1 LWWFRFEEVWI
12 MYRTIMVPL
21 DRSPFAEQAL
31 PYALALA
38 DPDGAAV
45 HLALVHYLPGLMDSP
60 DLPAE
65 IFEQADAEVRLS
77 ESTYLEELAVRI
89 AADRPVS
96 VRPRLLQGPVV
107 SALQDYLREVRADLI
122 VMSTHGHGGLKRA
135 WLGSVTDALLRRST
149 TPLLLVRPVEAPETA
164 AAPEPLA
171 ARAPF
176 QHVVAAVDG
185 SPIAEQAA
193 VQAAGFAQSK
203 AARLTLLRIV
213 KPPLHTTLGY
223 LPHTVRVHH
232 EQLERMESEA
242 TTYVG
247 TLATRLRA
255 TGARVHERVVI
266 DYHPADA
273 ILREAADL
281 GADLIALGSHGHGG
295 VRRLVIGS
303 VADKVIRGATMP
315 VFMMPAH
322 VAPIAAAGVEEEAEV
337 ARIP

>member
-1 LWWFRFEEVWI
+1 

-31 PYALALA
+31 PFALALA
-38 DPDGAAV
+38 DDGAAV

-60 DLPAE
+60 DLPPE
-65 IFEQADAEVRLS
+65 IFEQADAEVRLT
-77 ESTYLEELAVRI
+77 ESTYLEDLAARI
-89 AADRPVS
+89 ATDRPVS

-149 TPLLLVRPVEAPETA
+149 TPLLLIRPLET
-164 AAPEPLA
+164 PEPA
-171 ARAPF
+171 VPEAVGARAPF
-176 QHVVAAVDG
+176 QHVVVAVDG
-185 SPIAEQAA
+185 SPIAEEAA
-193 VQAAGFAQSK
+193 VQAASFAQ
-203 AARLTLLRIV
+203 ANTARLTLLRIV

-242 TTYVG
+242 TMYVG
-247 TLATRLRA
+247 TLATRLR
-255 TGARVHERVVI
+255 TMGARVHERVVV

-273 ILREAADL
+273 ILREASDL
-281 GADLIALGSHGHGG
+281 GADVIALGSHGRGG

-303 VADKVIRGATMP
+303 VADKVIRGSTIP
-315 VFMMPAH
+315 VFVLPAH
-322 VAPIAAAGVEEEAEV
+322 AASVAAVEVEEEAEV